1 MTFRKAAAAVRTAV
15 RVLVGPR
22 SIRTAFRAR
31 RGTNRTAR
39 IVRQAALQP
48 RRNSLR

>member
-1 MTFRKAAAAVRTAV
+1 MTFRKGAATVRTAI
-15 RVLVGPR
+15 RVPVGPQ

-31 RGTNRTAR
+31 RRTNRTAR

-48 RRNSLR
+48 RRTGE